1 MVSDAT
7 RNAVWQSYLDVARLV
22 YYYDAQA
29 DRYQRFYIAIR
40 FAMLFFV
47 IVSVASPFA
56 PFPQPID
63 VIAPVALILVTAV
76 LVTADYVGDF
86 AKKAAVLHGIAAQVH
101 RLGSECRALWLRIDD
116 ADSEDGM
123 ARRKNE
129 KLQNHLT
136 ETTEQA
142 REAGITINNKLN
154 QECVET
160 AYAIVE
166 DRHRYDLGEA
176 SSYAD

>member
-7 RNAVWQSYLDVARLV
+7 RNAVWQSYLDVVRLV
-22 YYYDAQA
+22 YYYESLA
-29 DRYQRFYIAIR
+29 DKYQRLYFWIR
-40 FAMLFFV
+40 FGMLFFV

-56 PFPQPID
+56 PFPQPVGAI
-63 VIAPVALILVTAV
+63 VTVAMILVTAT

-86 AKKAAVLHGIAAQVH
+86 AKKAAVLHGIAGQVN
-101 RLGSECRALWLRIDD
+101 RLGSEWRALWLVIDD

-129 KLQNHLT
+129 DLQSRLT

-142 REAGITINNKLN
+142 REAGITINDKLN
-154 QECVET
+154 QKCVET

-176 SSYAD
+176 SAYAD

>member
-7 RNAVWQSYLDVARLV
+7 RNAVWQSYLDVVRLV
-22 YYYDAQA
+22 YYYEALA
-29 DRYQRFYIAIR
+29 DKYQRLYFWIR
-40 FAMLFFV
+40 FGMLFFV
-47 IVSVASPFA
+47 IASVASPFA
-56 PFPQPID
+56 PFPQPIG
-63 VIAPVALILVTAV
+63 VIVTVALIMVTAT
-76 LVTADYVGDF
+76 LVAADYVGDF
-86 AKKAAVLHGIAAQVH
+86 AKKAALLHGIAGQVN
-101 RLGSECRALWLRIDD
+101 RLGSEWRALWLVIDD

-129 KLQNHLT
+129 DLQSRLT

-142 REAGITINNKLN
+142 REAGITINDKLN

-176 SSYAD
+176 SSYAA